1 MTYIET
7 EGTRV
12 STTQAIRELRSH
24 SCHATIRGAWLI
36 DRNTN
41 EKIVMIGTDG
51 YVSARSTLNF
61 LGY

>member
-7 EGTRV
+7 DGTRV

-24 SCHATIRGAWLI
+24 SCHATVLGGWLI
-36 DRNTN
+36 DRHTN

-51 YVSARSTLNF
+51 NVSARGTLDF